1 MSELTNIHARAVKD
15 LTTPTELPVDHD
27 ALEQVKLVAG
37 NFPTEY
43 AGNEALTVKQIKD
56 LATVDL
62 ESKKANKTDV
72 EVALSNLSTTANK
85 FYPTLSEANSHLAT
99 MSVNAV
105 VTIGEEANKGL
116 WYKATA
122 EATTLTKSAY
132 DPLTQANNYTN
143 NKAITTKTEA
153 VTTANN
159 YTNLVF
165 DAVPEVIAPYV
176 AQAEAAATAATIS
189 AGVFET
195 PEAGVDPV
203 TGVADGAYFN
213 VRSPSSDSYIDE
225 YQNIGGSAV
234 ATGKSY
240 PSSNAKWDASL
251 VVDASG
257 ETQQEIN
264 DFGGAKWYA
273 KVGGYELGA
282 TVKLANGDIV
292 KSTEPYNTNNP
303 NVDMSNWVLNNSAA
317 QIKFSD
323 STSAQALYDA
333 YKLKDYAFVTP
344 EMHGAKA
351 NDPSFDNTTALN
363 NAFLTGKSIYSTP
376 DKTYYVDGI
385 LNSKGQELI
394 GGWKIHTSRF
404 NLGTVATYVTQPNT
418 TVIKMLYLET
428 AYDLSELLF
437 IKQLGFNIVNHY
449 GYFSAVPADVNGTFG
464 LLLDNAKT
472 AGLMVNMGTENFQ
485 AQHDLSEFIHYYKDH
500 PAVFGFSV
508 SDEPGARGFS
518 IETQQNKIN
527 AIRAITGKHLS
538 FVDNTGGDD
547 PFNQK
552 TNYDVDIL
560 FVDWYS
566 HTQTGT
572 LAERIEK
579 DLQDMRYEYGFFKAS
594 SKLDRLVPVV
604 GAFTYN
610 NALAPAGAYFASDI
624 DQVIGAADVFGRVG
638 KGNFAMFPW
647 DAASDPAN
655 ILCVRNSPEFQWLA
669 KRLCAQDVRKEYVT
683 DAYLFGHSNFDRDWG
698 IDSLLKEVA
707 VLDKST
713 TDTNL
718 NGNAYPVVLSYGET
732 NTDRKS
738 PDINP
743 ATFYSGIGFKGA
755 SAGLVTNIKAHKH
768 VTAYLNHFNVAVVLG
783 GVITIYETTDNGYTS
798 NIIYSAGVGA
808 DETFRVNVKPT
819 SEYNTLL
826 FHFGWPT
833 DTSTHYRRFLRG
845 LVVTTDW

>member
-1 MSELTNIHARAVKD
+1 MISNSGTSTLGLYD
-15 LTTPTELPVDHD
+15 LKRQID
-27 ALEQVKLVAG
+27 AFG
-37 NFPTEY
+37 
-43 AGNEALTVKQIKD
+43 
-56 LATVDL
+56 
-62 ESKKANKTDV
+62 
-72 EVALSNLSTTANK
+72 
-85 FYPTLSEANSHLAT
+85 
-99 MSVNAV
+99 
-105 VTIGEEANKGL
+105 
-116 WYKATA
+116 
-122 EATTLTKSAY
+122 
-132 DPLTQANNYTN
+132 
-143 NKAITTKTEA
+143 
-153 VTTANN
+153 
-159 YTNLVF
+159 
-165 DAVPEVIAPYV
+165 
-176 AQAEAAATAATIS
+176 
-189 AGVFET
+189 
-195 PEAGVDPV
+195 GVD
-203 TGVADGAYFN
+203 YF
-213 VRSPSSDSYIDE
+213 R
-225 YQNIGGSAV
+225 QNLA
-234 ATGKSY
+234 
-240 PSSNAKWDASL
+240 
-251 VVDASG
+251 
-257 ETQQEIN
+257 
-264 DFGGAKWYA
+264 
-273 KVGGYELGA
+273 GGYLKNA
-282 TVKLANGDIV
+282 RVMLANGDIV
-292 KSTEPYNTNNP
+292 KSTINGNVNDP
-303 NVDMSNWVLNNSAA
+303 NVDMTGWVKTN
-317 QIKFSD
+317 
-323 STSAQALYDA
+323 STSQIFDSSGLSQQEINNN
-333 YKLKDYAFVTP
+333 FVTP

-351 NDPSFDNTTALN
+351 NDPSFDNTEALN
-363 NAFLTGKSIYSTP
+363 AAFATGKNVYSTP

-385 LNSKGQELI
+385 LNAKGQALV

-404 NLGTVATYVTQPNT
+404 NLGTVATEVTQPDT
-418 TVIKMLYLET
+418 STIKMLYLET

-449 GYFSAVPADVNGTFG
+449 GYFSGVPADAAGTFG

-500 PAVFGFSV
+500 PAVYGFSV

-518 IETQQNKIN
+518 LETQQNKIN

-538 FVDNTGGDD
+538 FVDNTGADN
-547 PFNQK
+547 PFKQK

-594 SKLDRLVPVV
+594 SKLDRVIPTV

-610 NALAPAGAYFASDI
+610 NSLAPGAYYSNDI

-647 DAASDPAN
+647 DAASDNATV
-655 ILCVRNSPEFQWLA
+655 LRVRNSPEFQWLA

-683 DAYLFGHSNFDRDWG
+683 DAYLFGHSNFDKDWG
-698 IDSLLKEVA
+698 IDSILKEVA

-718 NGNAYPVVLSYGET
+718 SSNAYPIDLTYGAT

-743 ATFYSGIGFKGA
+743 VTFYSGIGFKGA
-755 SAGLVTNIKAHKH
+755 NAGLATNIKANKH

-783 GVITIYETTDNGYTS
+783 GVMKIYETPDNGYTN
-798 NIIYSAGVGA
+798 NIIFSADIGSDA
-808 DETFRVNVKPT
+808 NIRVNAKPT
-819 SEYNTLL
+819 DEYKNLL
-826 FHFGWPT
+826 FHISSPT

>member
-1 MSELTNIHARAVKD
+1 MANLVTPMPMIRARFFDDNGRPLSGGKIYTYEPNT
-15 LTTPTELPVDHD
+15 TTPKT
-27 ALEQVKLVAG
+27 
-37 NFPTEY
+37 TY
-43 AGNEALTVKQIKD
+43 KD
-56 LATVDL
+56 LA
-62 ESKKANKTDV
+62 
-72 EVALSNLSTTANK
+72 
-85 FYPTLSEANSHLAT
+85 
-99 MSVNAV
+99 
-105 VTIGEEANKGL
+105 
-116 WYKATA
+116 
-122 EATTLTKSAY
+122 
-132 DPLTQANNYTN
+132 
-143 NKAITTKTEA
+143 
-153 VTTANN
+153 
-159 YTNLVF
+159 
-165 DAVPEVIAPYV
+165 
-176 AQAEAAATAATIS
+176 ATIPNTNPILLDV
-189 AGVFET
+189 AG
-195 PEAGVDPV
+195 EADIYFDGQYRVIVESWRGEQLYDVD
-203 TGVADGAYFN
+203 
-213 VRSPSSDSYIDE
+213 
-225 YQNIGGSAV
+225 NIGSPAQIGAQFI
-234 ATGKSY
+234 
-240 PSSNAKWDASL
+240 L
-251 VVDASG
+251 DASG
-257 ETQQEIN
+257 KTQQQIN
-264 DFGGAKWYA
+264 
-273 KVGGYELGA
+273 EEQHQI
-282 TVKLANGDIV
+282 N
-292 KSTEPYNTNNP
+292 TEQENKNLLF
-303 NVDMSNWVLNNSAA
+303 DEFMLN
-317 QIKFSD
+317 
-323 STSAQALYDA
+323 L
-333 YKLKDYAFVTP
+333 VTP
-344 EMHGAKA
+344 EMFGAKA
-351 NDPSFDNTTALN
+351 NDPAFDNTTALN

-385 LNSKGQELI
+385 LNSKGQKLI

-404 NLGTVATYVTQPNT
+404 NLGTVATDVTQPNT
-418 TVIKMLYLET
+418 NVIKMLYLET

-485 AQHDLSEFIHYYKDH
+485 AQDNLSEFIQYYKDH

-538 FVDNTGGDD
+538 FVDNTGADD

-552 TNYDVDIL
+552 TNYDIDIL

-594 SKLDRLVPVV
+594 SKLDRVIPVV

-610 NALAPAGAYFASDI
+610 NSLAPGAYYSNDI

-647 DAASDPAN
+647 DAASDPATV
-655 ILCVRNSPEFQWLA
+655 LRVRNSPQFQWLA
-669 KRLCAQDVRKEYVT
+669 KRLCAQDVRKEYAT

-698 IDSLLKEVA
+698 IDSILKEVA

-718 NGNAYPVVLSYGET
+718 NGNAYPIALTYGAT

-755 SAGLVTNIKAHKH
+755 SAGLATNIKARKN
-768 VTAYLNHFNVAVVLG
+768 VTAYLNHFNVAAVLG
-783 GVITIYETTDNGYTS
+783 GVVKIYETPDNGYTN
-798 NIIYSAGVGA
+798 NILFSADIGSDA
-808 DETFRVNVKPT
+808 NIRVNAKPT
-819 SEYNTLL
+819 SEYNNLL
-826 FHFGWPT
+826 FHFSSPT